1 MFHKR
6 TRSARLAVTA
16 ITAVA
21 ALALTGCS
29 GAGGGEAEKTLDPN
43 EKVTLNFTWWGNDDR
58 ATKYNDAIALFEEE
72 YPNITINGTFTDFP
86 SYWEKRTTEG
96 AGGGLPDVMQFD
108 YSYLREYGERGLLL
122 DLTDTDIDTSTIE
135 KSVLQ
140 TGQID
145 GKTYA
150 LATGTNSWALFQN
163 VDLLSS
169 VGAEEFAG
177 GGSWEDYGSF
187 IADVTAKGNGV
198 YGGTDYTQRIQM
210 FELWLRQQGKDLFTE
225 DGEINFTEKELTK
238 FWESGA
244 DVRDGQGIPQQ
255 RLEELNPMSGLGAG
269 EAASEASWDNFLS
282 GYLGDS
288 GATNISL
295 VGPPTSDDSVKD
307 LYLKPALQMAASAS
321 TKHPEASATFID
333 FMINNEEVGAIFG
346 ASRGIPASETQR
358 EGASLEGADAQVSEY
373 EETIADRIGEAPPV
387 PVIGYGAIEQDFWD
401 LGKSLGL
408 GAVTVEDAVQQFF
421 DETAITLG
429 N

>member
-29 GAGGGEAEKTLDPN
+29 ASGGDAGKADPN

-58 ATKYNDAIALFEEE
+58 ATRYNDAIALFEEE
-72 YPNITINGTFTDFP
+72 NPNISINGTFTDYP

-122 DLTDTDIDTSTIE
+122 DLTDTDIDTSGIE

-140 TGQID
+140 TGQLD
-145 GKTYA
+145 GQTFA

-163 VDLLSS
+163 VDLLTSI
-169 VGAEEFAG
+169 GAEEYAG
-177 GGSWEDYGSF
+177 GTDWADYDSF
-187 IADVTAKGNGV
+187 IADVTAKGNGTV

-244 DVRDGQGIPQQ
+244 DIRDGAGIPQQ

-269 EAASEASWDNFLS
+269 EAATETSWDNFLA

-288 GATNISL
+288 GATNISM
-295 VGPPTSDDSVKD
+295 VAPPTSDDSEKD

-321 TKHPEASATFID
+321 TKHPEAAATFID

-346 ASRGIPASETQR
+346 ASRGIPASESQR
-358 EGASLEGADAQVSEY
+358 EGAGLEGADAQVSDY
-373 EETIADRIGEAPPV
+373 EDTIADRIGDAPPV

-401 LGKSLGL
+401 LGKSIGL
-408 GAVTVEDAVQQFF
+408 GAVTVEDAVKQFF
-421 DETAITLG
+421 DETSITLG

>member
-29 GAGGGEAEKTLDPN
+29 GSAGDADKADPN

-58 ATKYNDAIALFEEE
+58 ATRYNDAIALFEDEH
-72 YPNITINGTFTDFP
+72 PNITINGTFTDYP

-108 YSYLREYGERGLLL
+108 YSYVREYGERGLLL
-122 DLTDTDIDTSTIE
+122 DLSDTDIDTSTIE
-135 KSVLQ
+135 DSVLQ

-145 GKTYA
+145 GSTFA
-150 LATGTNSWALFQN
+150 IATGTNAWALFQN
-163 VDLLSS
+163 DDLLSS
-169 VGAEEFAG
+169 LGAEPYPG
-177 GGSWEDYGSF
+177 GGDWEEYDAWAAE
-187 IADVTAKGNGV
+187 ITAKGNGV
-198 YGGTDYTQRIQM
+198 YGGGDNTQRIQN
-210 FELWLRQQGKDLFTE
+210 FELWLRQQGEDLFTK
-225 DGEINFTEKELTK
+225 DGELNFTEKQLTEY
-238 FWESGA
+238 WESGDDMRNGA
-244 DVRDGQGIPQQ
+244 GIPQK
-255 RLEELNPMSGLGAG
+255 RLEELNPMSGFGAA
-269 EAASEASWDNFLS
+269 ESASESSWDNFLA

-288 GATNISL
+288 GASSISM
-295 VGPPTSDDSVKD
+295 VAPPTSDDSVKD

-333 FMINNEEVGAIFG
+333 FMINNEEVGEIFG
-346 ASRGIPASETQR
+346 ASRGIPASEKQR
-358 EGASLEGADAQVSEY
+358 DGATLEGPDAQVLEY
-373 EETIADRIGEAPPV
+373 EEAIADRIGDAPPV

-401 LGKSLGL
+401 HGKSIAL
-408 GAVTVEDAVQQFF
+408 GAETVDEAVQRFF